1 MGKIEKV
8 DFRVK
13 STTWVAV
20 VSSSW
25 AEVVYRKKIT
35 SRIIHARIMLAKDN
49 IGKFFC
55 SFDPFDALYRSA
67 KTIFEFGRV
76 KKVFFDYENH
86 HYTRTIKGHLM
97 ADSRVRVKNGQ
108 LCLAINPR
116 PRSWYDPGTA
126 HCLPTGR
133 HA

>member
-1 MGKIEKV
+1 MPGLC
-8 DFRVK
+8 
-13 STTWVAV
+13 WQ
-20 VSSSW
+20 
-25 AEVVYRKKIT
+25 KIT
-35 SRIIHARIMLAKDN
+35 LEF
-49 IGKFFC
+49 FFC

-108 LCLAINPR
+108 LCLAIKPNKFFKVFFE
-116 PRSWYDPGTA
+116 GKNEM
-126 HCLPTGR
+126 
-133 HA
+133 